1 VPRRNC
7 APSFGCLRTPVR
19 YPHLFSF
26 PPVLTPTGSY
36 SHPIFLPRAL
46 APISSNATGS
56 YSHRFAVSGE
66 LVTPDSPLFTHP
78 SSLLRDF
85 RSRQIDSSSRL
96 GQPIAE
102 AGSVRGRVDCPWGGA
117 RRNSAFSSGS
127 LRRPVRT
134 PTCSHSHL
142 ILTPTGSHSTGSYS
156 HRPLLRPILPPL
168 VLTPTDSWGDVNL
181 GLQTRYLVT
190 LHSTLVTALAISE
203 VGKLIHPLAWD
214 SR

>member
-1 VPRRNC
+1 MPRRNC

-26 PPVLTPTGSY
+26 PPVRTPTGSY

-134 PTCSHSHL
+134 PTCL
-142 ILTPTGSHSTGSYS
+142 IPT
-156 HRPLLRPILPPL
+156 RFLLRPAPTLPVHTLIGSYPDRLLLPRLLLPP
-168 VLTPTDSWGDVNL
+168 
-181 GLQTRYLVT
+181 
-190 LHSTLVTALAISE
+190 ISE
-203 VGKLIHPLAWD
+203 AG
-214 SR
+214 RT